1 MLFSGTSCFSMQNQL
16 NTEKAKTRIEMAEA
30 TNNLAK
36 MRFNIGVEKAMQV
49 DIQRDMEEA
58 ELR

>member
-36 MRFNIGVEKAMQV
+36 MRFNIGVEQAK
-49 DIQRDMEEA
+49 
-58 ELR
+58 